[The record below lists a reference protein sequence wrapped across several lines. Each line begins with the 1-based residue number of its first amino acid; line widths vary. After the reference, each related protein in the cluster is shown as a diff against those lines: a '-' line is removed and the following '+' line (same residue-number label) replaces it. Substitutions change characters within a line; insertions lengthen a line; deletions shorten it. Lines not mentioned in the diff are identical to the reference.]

1 MDPLIVGDLTIPR
14 YGFITVE
21 EDDLIAD
28 LLAAEPSPLVKA
40 AQLADAVA
48 LAEGI
53 TILEAYKIIGDA
65 IDGKVLEPQAE
76 AIRLRHANEIA
87 AATRALGAA
96 GTARIR
102 ASVTAI
108 LRERCGMAG
117 IPTRW
122 PRKHRD
128 AVWQLVQDEQA
139 AENIPSVPVT
149 EELLGKPLPAD
160 GHQTPADGETDSGS

>member
-1 MDPLIVGDLTIPR
+1 MDPLIVGNLTIPR
-14 YGFITVE
+14 YGYITVE

-28 LLAAEPSPLVKA
+28 LLDAEQSPLVKA

-53 TILEAYKIIGDA
+53 TILEAYKVIGDA
-65 IDGKVLEPQAE
+65 IDGKALEPEAE
-76 AIRLRHANEIA
+76 AIRLRHAEAIH
-87 AATRALGAA
+87 AATRALSAA

-117 IPTRW
+117 IPARW

-128 AVWQLVQDEQA
+128 AVWQLVQEEQA
-139 AENIPSVPVT
+139 AENMPVQPVT

-160 GHQTPADGETDSGS
+160 GPQTPADGVTDSGS

>member
-1 MDPLIVGDLTIPR
+1 MDPLIIGDLTIAR
-14 YGFITVE
+14 YGYITVE

-28 LLAAEPSPLVKA
+28 LLAAEDSPLVRA

-53 TILEAYKIIGDA
+53 TILEAYQIIGDA
-65 IDGKVLEPQAE
+65 IDGKALEPAAE
-76 AIRLRHANEIA
+76 AIRLRHAAEIA
-87 AATRALGAA
+87 TATRALGAA

-108 LRERCGMAG
+108 LRERCSLPG
-117 IPTRW
+117 IPARF
-122 PRKHRD
+122 PRRHRD
-128 AVWQLVQDEQA
+128 AIWQLIQEEQA
-139 AENIPSVPVT
+139 AENLPVQPVT

-160 GHQTPADGETDSGS
+160 GPQTPADGVTDSGS